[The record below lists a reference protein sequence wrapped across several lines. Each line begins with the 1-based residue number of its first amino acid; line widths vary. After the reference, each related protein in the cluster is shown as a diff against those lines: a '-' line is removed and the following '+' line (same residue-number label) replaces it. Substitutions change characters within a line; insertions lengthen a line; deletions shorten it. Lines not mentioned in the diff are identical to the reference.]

1 MKKVTPGK
9 IATTDYFGEISKDRL
24 KYTPNVILFKADGK
38 SRGKMGIG
46 PAKARPVAGSYDPEN
61 KVLTITLF
69 DIDRNGLY
77 LNQVW
82 GTKAPPFTGDAVN
95 AYNDGPLENGSQLG
109 PFYEL
114 ESVSPAAFLRPGET
128 LRHAHSVVH
137 LTGDE
142 NQLDSICKQV
152 LGISIGEI
160 KSAFK

>member
-1 MKKVTPGK
+1 M
-9 IATTDYFGEISKDRL
+9 TDYVNSLWQLQD
-24 KYTPNVILFKADGK
+24 
-38 SRGKMGIG
+38 
-46 PAKARPVAGSYDPEN
+46 DP
-61 KVLTITLF
+61 F
-69 DIDRNGLY
+69 
-77 LNQVW
+77 
-82 GTKAPPFTGDAVN
+82 AGDAVN